1 MQVTYT
7 AQELYEHIRSFD
19 IIEFWG
25 NQNKHNVSMIAAKTS
40 CVTYYKGETIGHIR
54 LEQQCGR
61 DSDIL
66 TCCWGISGSSFTCE
80 GIKTSGGEKFTL
92 RSDLGDKL
100 VTILLRN
107 FTMHHGASIE
117 K

>member
-7 AQELYEHIRSFD
+7 TQELYEHIRSFD

-25 NQNKHNVSMIAAKTS
+25 NQNKHNVSMIMAKTS
-40 CVTYYKGETIGHIR
+40 CVTYYKGETVGHIR
-54 LEQQCGR
+54 LEKQYGR

-66 TCCWGISGSSFTCE
+66 MCCWGISGGVFTCE
-80 GIKTSGGEKFTL
+80 GIKTSGGERFTL
-92 RSDLGDKL
+92 VSDLDDKP

-107 FTMHHGASIE
+107 FTMHHGTSIE